1 VTLPL
6 PLHLHQGLRPALV
19 LKCPAVG
26 LFDTDTVT
34 VSQPKSA
41 LALGG
46 LIRGSFAQGRKQAG
60 HEAPHPRG
68 DGRKPSSPRCSLCGG
83 RHSRK
88 ISCLENW
95 RRDLA
100 KGK

>member
-1 VTLPL
+1 MTLPL
-6 PLHLHQGLRPALV
+6 TLPLLQGLRSALV
-19 LKCPAVG
+19 LKCPAAG
-26 LFDTDTVT
+26 LFDTVTVT

-46 LIRGSFAQGRKQAG
+46 SIRGSFAQGRKQAG

-68 DGRKPSSPRCSLCGG
+68 NGRKPSPRCSLCGG
-83 RHSRK
+83 SHARK

-95 RRDLA
+95 RRDL
-100 KGK
+100 KKK